1 MNEFANLNHMD
12 MDVTVDEIAYIYHKK
27 RDYGFRL
34 SKAER
39 EYYTVAF
46 VLAGCVEYSFSKE
59 KCIVKAGD
67 ILFLDKSV
75 SYVAQ
80 VVSKEPWEH
89 IVIAFKG
96 DNMETLPVQ
105 TVHKTLH
112 SNRFKELFWEAQD
125 TWSACGAAY
134 KIRTKAVITR
144 ILYELSLE
152 SISRFQGN
160 NTMLKKAT
168 DHIEKNYAQKV
179 TIEELAELSGYSA
192 SHFTRE
198 FRNAYGVSPI
208 QYLNHIRI
216 THAKNLIKA
225 GQHTITQIARECG
238 FSNVYYF
245 SSYFKKVTG
254 VSPKDY

>member
-1 MNEFANLNHMD
+1 
-12 MDVTVDEIAYIYHKK
+12 
-27 RDYGFRL
+27 
-34 SKAER
+34 
-39 EYYTVAF
+39 
-46 VLAGCVEYSFSKE
+46 
-59 KCIVKAGD
+59 
-67 ILFLDKSV
+67 
-75 SYVAQ
+75 
-80 VVSKEPWEH
+80 
-89 IVIAFKG
+89 
-96 DNMETLPVQ
+96 
-105 TVHKTLH
+105 
-112 SNRFKELFWEAQD
+112 
-125 TWSACGAAY
+125 
-134 KIRTKAVITR
+134 
-144 ILYELSLE
+144 
-152 SISRFQGN
+152 
-160 NTMLKKAT
+160 MLKKAT